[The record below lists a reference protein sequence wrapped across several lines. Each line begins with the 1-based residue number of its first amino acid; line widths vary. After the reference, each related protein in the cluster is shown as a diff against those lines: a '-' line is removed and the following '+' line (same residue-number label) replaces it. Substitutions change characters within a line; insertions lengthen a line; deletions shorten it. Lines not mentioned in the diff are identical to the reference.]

1 MIPTKNKRDSVVK
14 RAAKF
19 RISANITYLMEWM
32 AQRASVQN
40 KNWLD
45 KGIVVILN
53 KLVSTEHLE
62 VDYMADELIES
73 EPAFTIEE
81 LEAFE
86 NLK

>member
-1 MIPTKNKRDSVVK
+1 MIPTKNKRNTVFK

-19 RISANITYLMEWM
+19 RISAYTTYLMEWM

-53 KLVSTEHLE
+53 KLVRTEHLE

>member
-1 MIPTKNKRDSVVK
+1 MNKK
-14 RAAKF
+14 WKYGLAAY
-19 RISANITYLMEWM
+19 ATLLMEWM
-32 AQRASVQN
+32 AQRVSVQN

-53 KLVSTEHLE
+53 KLVSTEHLAE
-62 VDYMADELIES
+62 DYMADELIAS